1 MIVQYLDA
9 AIMSFFPRFII
20 SLGALEIAPGVSLL
34 GFWVACMLFTI
45 IMGAIILRAGG

>member
-9 AIMSFFPRFII
+9 AIKTFFPSFI
-20 SLGALEIAPGVSLL
+20 SRLGVLEIVPGVSLL
-34 GFWVACMLFTI
+34 GFWVACTLFVI